1 MKASNYSIKWRDIW
15 NFPLSKFD
23 DLDYVYS
30 SNGVLAVSNFK
41 DEWSLEDA
49 IINKIV
55 DIINGDTESDFL
67 PEWQAKG
74 CDILYQG
81 EYAFCVRGW
90 GYLISQA
97 GLNLSID
104 VAKKIQDEFIS
115 YILSRLNG
123 KVNEE

>member
-1 MKASNYSIKWRDIW
+1 MKACDYSNKWKDIW
-15 NFPLSKFD
+15 KLPLSKLD

-30 SNGVLAVSNFK
+30 SSGVLAVSNFK
-41 DEWSLEDA
+41 DEWSLDDT

-55 DIINGDTESDFL
+55 DIINGDIESDFL

-104 VAKKIQDEFIS
+104 VAKKIQDGLIS
-115 YILSRLNG
+115 DIMSRLNG
-123 KVNEE
+123 QVTEP

>member
-1 MKASNYSIKWRDIW
+1 MKACDYSNKWKDIW
-15 NFPLSKFD
+15 KLPLSKLD
-23 DLDYVYS
+23 DIDYVNS
-30 SNGVLAVSNFK
+30 SNEVLALSFFR
-41 DEWSLEDA
+41 DEWTLDDT

-55 DIINGDTESDFL
+55 DIINGDIESDFL